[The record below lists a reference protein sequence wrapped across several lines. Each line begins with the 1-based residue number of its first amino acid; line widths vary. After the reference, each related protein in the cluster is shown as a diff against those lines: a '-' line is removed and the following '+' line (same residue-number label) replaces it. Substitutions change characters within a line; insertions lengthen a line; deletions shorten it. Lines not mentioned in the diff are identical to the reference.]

1 MVSKFD
7 FITIFG
13 GIKLNFLKLKYG
25 NLLVQKNMRKNFPSK
40 LKKNW

>member
-13 GIKLNFLKLKYG
+13 VIKLNFLKLKYG
-25 NLLVQKNMRKNFPSK
+25 NLLVLKNMRKNFPSK